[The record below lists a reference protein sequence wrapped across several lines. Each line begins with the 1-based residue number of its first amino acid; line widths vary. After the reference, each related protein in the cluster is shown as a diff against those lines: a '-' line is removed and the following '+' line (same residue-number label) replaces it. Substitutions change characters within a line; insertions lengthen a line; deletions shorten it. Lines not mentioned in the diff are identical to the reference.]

1 MITEEMIKRINE
13 LAKKKKQ
20 EGLTLAEKAE
30 QQELYKVYLAAIRGQ
45 VTAQLDEAGFTPQ
58 GRPHVCQDGCCEHHQ
73 HGSDCNHRQN

>member
-45 VTAQLDEAGFTPQ
+45 VTTQLEGAGFTPQ
-58 GRPHVCQDGCCEHHQ
+58 GRPHVCQDGCCGHHQ
-73 HGSDCNHRQN
+73 HGPDCNHRQH